1 MVVVSVVSLWCPY
14 PITVEA
20 TEADYEDAELTLT
33 VLLCNV
39 ACMTVVMVVDC
50 CSITRD
56 SDFTILGEP
65 RRDLNTW

>member
-1 MVVVSVVSLWCPY
+1 MVLTVMLTMVVT
-14 PITVEA
+14 TVEA
-20 TEADYEDAELTLT
+20 TEADYGLT
-33 VLLCNV
+33 VLTVVLCNV

>member
-1 MVVVSVVSLWCPY
+1 M
-14 PITVEA
+14 EA
-20 TEADYEDAELTLT
+20 TEADYEDAWLTLT

>member
-1 MVVVSVVSLWCPY
+1 MVLTAVLTMVVT
-14 PITVEA
+14 TVEA
-20 TEADYEDAELTLT
+20 READYRLT
-33 VLLCNV
+33 VLTVVLCNV

>member
-1 MVVVSVVSLWCPY
+1 MVGGHQGLRV
-14 PITVEA
+14 TGHEA
-20 TEADYEDAELTLT
+20 HC
-33 VLLCNV
+33 VLCCGLAV
-39 ACMTVVMVVDC
+39 ACVKVVMVVDC